1 MDLKLFIAT
10 FITIFIA
17 ELGDKTQFAAMAA
30 SAQSKS
36 TVTVLVAVILAL
48 SLAGMIGV
56 FAGRF
61 IGTYFDPQVARYVSG
76 GLFIAVGLWVLLG
89 ARN

>member
-10 FITIFIA
+10 FVTIFIA

-36 TVTVLVAVILAL
+36 TLTVLMAVILAL
-48 SLAGMIGV
+48 SLAGLIGV
-56 FAGRF
+56 LAGRF
-61 IGTYFDPQVARYVSG
+61 IGTYFDPQIARYVSG
-76 GLFIAVGLWVLLG
+76 SLFILVGLWVLFG
-89 ARN
+89 NKS